1 MLPDILTSQILCSL
15 LDEPFATFAI
25 SFVPFGLPEHMAL
38 DFFASQE
45 SAAAAEI
52 EAVAQWRVPE
62 GHN

>member
-1 MLPDILTSQILCSL
+1 
-15 LDEPFATFAI
+15 
-25 SFVPFGLPEHMAL
+25 MAL